1 MSSLDM
7 GGFID
12 SDFVSIPAN
21 QISQTGGGYDGDG
34 IWVPGAESTTPY
46 AVNIQPLNPRDIDSL
61 QIGGERVND
70 YRRIYIN
77 QGDFHALSPKDF
89 WEFDANNNGVER
101 YKVVALD
108 NRGKRPEG
116 GAWRNYAKII
126 VCLID
131 GAPND

>member
-21 QISQTGGGYDGDG
+21 QISQTGGSYDGDG
-34 IWVPGAESTTPY
+34 IWVPGAETTTAY
-46 AVNIQPLNPRDIDSL
+46 TATIQPLSDREIDSL
-61 QIGGERVND
+61 QVGGERVKD
-70 YRRIYIN
+70 YRKIYVN
-77 QGDFHALSPKDF
+77 NGDFHALSPKAF
-89 WEFDANNNGVER
+89 WEFDANNNGTER
-101 YKVVALD
+101 YKVISGD
-108 NRGKRPEG
+108 IRQ
-116 GAWRNYAKII
+116 WRNYAKII

>member
-12 SDFVSIPAN
+12 ADFKSIPAN
-21 QISQTGGGYDGDG
+21 QISQTGGAYDGEG
-34 IWVPGAESTTPY
+34 LWVPGAETTTSY
-46 AVNIQPLNPRDIDSL
+46 IVNIQPLSPREIDSL
-61 QIGGERVND
+61 QIGGERVKD

-77 QGDFHALSPKDF
+77 QGDFQALSPKAF
-89 WEFDANNNGVER
+89 WEFDANNKGTER
-101 YKVVALD
+101 YKVISGD
-108 NRGKRPEG
+108 IRQ
-116 GAWRNYAKII
+116 WRNYAKII

>member
-21 QISQTGGGYDGDG
+21 QISQTGGDYDSDG
-34 IWVPGAESTTPY
+34 IWVPGAETTTPY
-46 AVNIQPLNPRDIDSL
+46 TVNIQSLNPREIDSL
-61 QIGGERVND
+61 QVGGERIKD
-70 YRRIYIN
+70 YRKIYIN
-77 QGDFHALSPKDF
+77 DGDFHALSPKAF
-89 WEFDANNNGVER
+89 WEFDANNNGTER
-101 YKVVALD
+101 YKVT
-108 NRGKRPEG
+108 G
-116 GAWRNYAKII
+116 GDIKVWRRYAKII